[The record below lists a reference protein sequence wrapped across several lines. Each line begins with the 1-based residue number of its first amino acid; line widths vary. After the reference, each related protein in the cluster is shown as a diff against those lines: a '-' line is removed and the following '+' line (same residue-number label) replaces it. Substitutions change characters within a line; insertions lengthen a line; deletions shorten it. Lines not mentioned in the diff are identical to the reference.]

1 MKSLNRIIA
10 VFGILFLAVV
20 STAQTIIPRIV
31 FNENPLTHNM
41 HITSDGQFLYT
52 CNGGKSEF
60 GQISKFTMDG
70 NKTDSYKLELDMRS
84 IMFNASDK
92 KLYVHTYEQ
101 KLYKIDDLEKGIY
114 SEVFDFS
121 ERSEQSVPAFSDNG
135 KLIYFMEY
143 GQVFIYSLKNKKL
156 KDTLSGLNSTDN
168 AADGGTAI
176 AVDKKNIYCWD
187 AGQQTVYIYDLKGK
201 FRKSL
206 VLKHG
211 NYGFSLSF
219 ANGLLWVSDDG
230 NYEEG
235 TWYGYVVE

>member
-1 MKSLNRIIA
+1 MKILYRNIA
-10 VFGILFLAVV
+10 VWSILILTMAVN
-20 STAQTIIPRIV
+20 AQTLTPRTV
-31 FNENPLTHNM
+31 FKDDPQTHNM
-41 HITSDGQFLYT
+41 HITSDGKYLYT
-52 CNGGKSEF
+52 CNGGKSDL
-60 GQISKFTMDG
+60 GQISKFTLDG
-70 NKTDSYKLELDMRS
+70 VKIASYKTGLDMRS
-84 IMFNASDK
+84 IMYNHSDK
-92 KLYVHTYEQ
+92 QLYVNSYDQ
-101 KLYKIDDLEKGIY
+101 KLYKITDLEKGVY
-114 SEVFDFS
+114 TEVFDFS

-143 GQVFIYSLKNKKL
+143 GQVFVYSLKNKKL

-201 FRKSL
+201 FRKSFE
-206 VLKHG
+206 LKHG
-211 NYGFSLSF
+211 SYGFSLSC

-235 TWYGYVVE
+235 TWYGYAVE

>member
-1 MKSLNRIIA
+1 MKILFRNIA
-10 VFGILFLAVV
+10 VWSILFLAVAV
-20 STAQTIIPRIV
+20 SAQTLTPRII
-31 FNENPLTHNM
+31 FKDHPKTHNM
-41 HITSDGQFLYT
+41 HITSDGKYLYT
-52 CNGGKSEF
+52 CNGGKSEL
-60 GQISKFTMDG
+60 GQISKFTLDG
-70 NKTDSYKLELDMRS
+70 VKIASYKTDLDMRS

-92 KLYVHTYEQ
+92 NLYVNTYDH
-101 KLYKIDDLEKGIY
+101 KLYKITDLENGIY
-114 SEVFDFS
+114 AEVFDFS
-121 ERSEQSVPAFSDNG
+121 ERSEQSVPAFSNNG
-135 KLIYFMEY
+135 KLIYFLEY
-143 GQVFIYSLKNKKL
+143 GQVFIYSLKSKEL

-206 VLKHG
+206 KLKHG
-211 NYGFSLSF
+211 NYGFSLSY
-219 ANGLLWVSDDG
+219 ANGLLWVSEDG